1 MSENQ
6 KNYYVN
12 EYAVIDDNV
21 EIGEGTKIWHFT
33 HVQSGAKIGKYCV
46 LGQNVNVGNNVVIGN
61 YVKIQNN
68 VSVYEG
74 VTLEDYVFCGPS
86 MVFTNVKD
94 PRSKYPQVGSK
105 YYIKTLVKEGAS
117 LGANCTIV
125 CGVTIGKYAFVG
137 AGAVVT
143 KDIPDYALVVGN
155 PAKIVGWVSEAGVKL
170 KFDENGYAFCPK
182 SGKKYKLENNR
193 VYEIE

>member
-1 MSENQ
+1 MESTN
-6 KNYYVN
+6 KNYYIN
-12 EYAVIDDNV
+12 QYAVVDDNV
-21 EIGEGTKIWHFT
+21 EIGEGTKIWHFS

-61 YVKIQNN
+61 YCKIQNN

-86 MVFTNVKD
+86 MVFTNVRD

-105 YYIKTLVKEGAS
+105 FYIKTLVKEGAS

-125 CGVTIGKYAFVG
+125 CGITIGRYAFIG

-143 KDIPDYALVVGN
+143 KDVPDFALVVGN
-155 PAKIVGWVSEAGVKL
+155 PAKLIGWVSEAGKKL
-170 KFDENGYAFCPK
+170 HFDKDGIAFCEK
-182 SGKKYKLENNR
+182 SNKKYKLENNR
-193 VYEIE
+193 VIEVE

>member
-1 MSENQ
+1 MSKFQ
-6 KNYYVN
+6 SKYYID
-12 EYAVIDDNV
+12 EHAVVDENV
-21 EIGEGTKIWHFT
+21 EIGEGTKIWHFS
-33 HVQSGAKIGKYCV
+33 HIQSGAKIGHHCSI
-46 LGQNVNVGNNVVIGN
+46 GQNVNVANNVVIGN

-86 MVFTNVKD
+86 MVFTNIKD

-117 LGANCTIV
+117 LGANSTIV
-125 CGVTIGKYAFVG
+125 CGHTIGRFAFVG

-143 KDIPDYALVVGN
+143 KDVPDFALVVGN
-155 PAKIVGWVSEAGVKL
+155 PTRIVGWVSEGGKKL
-170 KFDENGYAFCPK
+170 EFDKKGIALCEK
-182 SGKKYKLENNR
+182 SGKKYKLENGR
-193 VYEIE
+193 VIEVD

>member
-1 MSENQ
+1 MSE

-12 EYAVIDDNV
+12 EYAVIDENV

-86 MVFTNVKD
+86 MVFTNIKD

-125 CGVTIGKYAFVG
+125 CGITIGKFAFVG

-143 KDIPDYALVVGN
+143 KDVPDFALVVGN

-170 KFDENGYAFCPK
+170 NFDENGIAVCPRTN
-182 SGKKYKLENNR
+182 KKYKLENNR
-193 VYEIE
+193 VYEL